1 MRIAVTYEDG
11 LVFQHF
17 GKTKEFKIYEVDGNE
32 IDNCELITTDGE
44 GHEAL
49 APLLSDYDIDVVIC
63 GGLGDGAKNALA
75 EEGIHV
81 ISGASGDANQA
92 VKDFLAGNLTS
103 EGVNCNHHE
112 DGGCGSD
119 EGCSCGSDE
128 GCGCGSDEGCGCGS
142 DEGCGCGSN
151 EGCGGCGN
159 GCGGCMDPKSRPII
173 FEGPNAGKIV
183 SVHYTGT
190 LDDGT
195 KFDSSYDRNEPL
207 QFVCGTGMMIAGFDK
222 AVVEMAIGETKE
234 IHLLPEEAYGER
246 DPKAILKVEQ
256 SEIPGSEK
264 LSIGDH
270 IVLSNSYGQ
279 RFPVVVS
286 EKDDTM
292 ITFDANHELAGKA
305 LNFKIELVS
314 IED

>member
-32 IDNCELITTDGE
+32 IENCELITTDGE

-49 APLLSDYDIDVVIC
+49 APLLSEYDIDVVIC
-63 GGLGDGAKNALA
+63 GGLGEGATNALA

-81 ISGASGDANQA
+81 ISGATGDANQA
-92 VKDFLAGNLTS
+92 VKDFLSGNLTS
-103 EGVNCNHHE
+103 EGVNCNHHK

-119 EGCSCGSDE
+119 EECSCGSDD
-128 GCGCGSDEGCGCGS
+128 GCGCGSDEGCG
-142 DEGCGCGSN
+142 
-151 EGCGGCGN
+151 GCGG

-173 FEGPNAGKIV
+173 FEGPNAGKVV

-222 AVVEMAIGETKE
+222 AVVEMTVGETKE

>member
-32 IDNCELITTDGE
+32 IENCELITTDGE

-49 APLLSDYDIDVVIC
+49 APLLSEYDIDVVIC
-63 GGLGDGAKNALA
+63 GGLGEGAKNALA

-81 ISGASGDANQA
+81 ISGATGDANQA
-92 VKDFLAGNLTS
+92 VKDFLSGNLTS
-103 EGVNCNHHE
+103 EGVNCDHHK

-119 EGCSCGSDE
+119 EGCSCGSDD
-128 GCGCGSDEGCGCGS
+128 GCSCGSDEGCG
-142 DEGCGCGSN
+142 
-151 EGCGGCGN
+151 GCGG
-159 GCGGCMDPKSRPII
+159 GCNGCMDPKSRPII
-173 FEGPNAGKIV
+173 FEGPNAGKV
-183 SVHYTGT
+183 VCVHYTGT

-222 AVVEMAIGETKE
+222 AVVEMTVGETKE

>member
-112 DGGCGSD
+112 DGGC
-119 EGCSCGSDE
+119 DE

-142 DEGCGCGSN
+142 DEGCG
-151 EGCGGCGN
+151 GCAN

>member
-32 IDNCELITTDGE
+32 IENCELITTDGE

-49 APLLSDYDIDVVIC
+49 APLLSEYDIDVVIC
-63 GGLGDGAKNALA
+63 GGLGEGAKNALA

-81 ISGASGDANQA
+81 ISGATGDANQA
-92 VKDFLAGNLTS
+92 VKDFLSGNLTS
-103 EGVNCNHHE
+103 EGVNCDHHK

-119 EGCSCGSDE
+119 EGCSCGSDD
-128 GCGCGSDEGCGCGS
+128 GCGCGSDEGCG
-142 DEGCGCGSN
+142 
-151 EGCGGCGN
+151 GCGG

-173 FEGPNAGKIV
+173 FEGPNAGKVV

-222 AVVEMAIGETKE
+222 AVVEMTVGETKE